1 MAEKSDTKSIRVH
14 ILGREYG
21 LRVHEEDERHTRR
34 MAAYVNER
42 MERFRDAHPEQ
53 AELTTAVITALA
65 LAEELHMV
73 REKSETETGV
83 LASEIERLA
92 DRLGDSLEDVQIP
105 AESTP

>member
-1 MAEKSDTKSIRVH
+1 
-14 ILGREYG
+14 
-21 LRVHEEDERHTRR
+21 
-34 MAAYVNER
+34 
-42 MERFRDAHPEQ
+42 
-53 AELTTAVITALA
+53 
-65 LAEELHMV
+65 MV

>member
-1 MAEKSDTKSIRVH
+1 MAEKADTKSIRVH

-42 MERFRDAHPEQ
+42 MEEFRDAHPEQ

-83 LASEIERLA
+83 LASEIDRLA
-92 DRLGDSLEDVQIP
+92 DRLADALDDVRVP
-105 AESTP
+105 ADA